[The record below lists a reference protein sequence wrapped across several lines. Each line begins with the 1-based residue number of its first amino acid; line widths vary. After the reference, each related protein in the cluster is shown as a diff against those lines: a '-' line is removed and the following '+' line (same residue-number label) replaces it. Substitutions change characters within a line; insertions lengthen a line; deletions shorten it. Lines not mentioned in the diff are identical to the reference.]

1 MRVPVPSLSGSIFIY
16 PGKNK
21 LSTLSMEWGERG
33 KVSKEFHWKRDN
45 AETKRKLTLMILGRK
60 PKKD

>member
-1 MRVPVPSLSGSIFIY
+1 MRVPVPSLSGSILIY

-33 KVSKEFHWKRDN
+33 EVSKECHWKRDN
-45 AETKRKLTLMILGRK
+45 AEAKSTLTLIILGRK